1 MHKLGPL
8 LTKFYNDIRTR
19 DWEWAISQYQKTG
32 LKNKLLTSKKIWLLT
47 LILLTK
53 LENSLQIWPHFGP
66 FLTLWRLKDCWISK
80 FHKNDRRSN
89 FKNFPLLFG
98 CNILPWNCFEE
109 FGKVT
114 SKRSPRFPPSSNYF
128 AKI

>member
-66 FLTLWRLKDCWISK
+66 FLTL
-80 FHKNDRRSN
+80 
-89 FKNFPLLFG
+89 
-98 CNILPWNCFEE
+98 
-109 FGKVT
+109 
-114 SKRSPRFPPSSNYF
+114 
-128 AKI
+128 